1 MKVFGKLYSGTRTSV
16 DDLESGDV
24 YAVTGGTFLG
34 EFFVYVEK
42 IGKDYIFL
50 SLPDMEIRT
59 VPYDKCKDGLENKL
73 MDLVEVLP
81 EDVYEVCLAQYR
93 KIRDGE

>member
-16 DDLESGDV
+16 DDIEPGDV
-24 YAVTGGTFLG
+24 YAITGGSYLG

-42 IGKDYIFL
+42 IGKDYLFL
-50 SLPDMEIRT
+50 SLPGMEVRT

-73 MDLVEVLP
+73 MDLVEILP
-81 EDVYEVCLAQYR
+81 GDVYEVCLAQYR
-93 KIRDGE
+93 KAKNSQ